1 MRLAIE
7 RYGIT
12 DTGPVEDKNLYILN
26 DDATKVKV
34 SRVMANIRER
44 VDSEPDKNFLIVY
57 VIAGYAMDACGK

>member
-1 MRLAIE
+1 M
-7 RYGIT
+7 
-12 DTGPVEDKNLYILN
+12 YILN